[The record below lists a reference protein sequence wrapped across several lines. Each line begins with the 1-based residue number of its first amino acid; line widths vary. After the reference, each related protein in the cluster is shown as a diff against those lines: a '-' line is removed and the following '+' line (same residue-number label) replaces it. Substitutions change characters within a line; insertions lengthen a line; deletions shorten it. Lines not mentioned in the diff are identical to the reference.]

1 MVIYIY
7 NYSHFRIRN
16 ATLTWRHLQMIQNP
30 SHVNLETQ
38 YLYNQFYDYFK
49 FQSGLHGIKGN
60 GMQMVITYQLIIVI
74 KSLNEH
80 ILNDKVCLQ
89 KFTRQLKQK
98 FLILQTSKSES
109 VIIVSRVIILLNII
123 TLDLAN
129 ETKFSFTLMT
139 ASL

>member
-1 MVIYIY
+1 
-7 NYSHFRIRN
+7 
-16 ATLTWRHLQMIQNP
+16 
-30 SHVNLETQ
+30 
-38 YLYNQFYDYFK
+38 
-49 FQSGLHGIKGN
+49 
-60 GMQMVITYQLIIVI
+60 MQMVITYQLIIVI